1 MDWGFCSVHKKER
14 KNVGLFSTA
23 SVIATDADESMKTV
37 TKIYKYLTET
47 FNVDS
52 SGINS
57 CSGNNASGQT
67 GLKLG

>member
-1 MDWGFCSVHKKER
+1 M
-14 KNVGLFSTA
+14 FSTA